1 MKIFDCTT
9 FFEEDLMMELRFN
22 ILNEHVEKF
31 IVVESRFSHSGNK
44 KKLNF
49 DIDNYKKFK
58 DKIIY
63 LVIDEEPHDLIELN
77 NNNSSIQRLNSIKRI
92 EQSYDYIRFGLKDAA
107 EEDIILFS
115 DNDEIPNLDKC
126 NLNEIKNKIYIFEQ
140 KILNYKFNLLYDL
153 IPWYGT
159 RACKFK
165 NIKSFPWL
173 KNLKNKK
180 YPFWRLDVYFNKFK
194 SINIEI
200 VNNGGW
206 HFNNLKTAERLYK
219 KLTNLG
225 HHNEFD
231 ASEITVEKLQNKI
244 DNKLAFYNHKADK
257 TANNKYDFEY
267 KLKKIGDEQLP
278 DYLVKNKA
286 KYINW
291 FD

>member
-49 DIDNYKKFK
+49 DINNYKKFK
-58 DKIIY
+58 NKIIY

-165 NIKSFPWL
+165 NVKSFPWL

-180 YPFWRLDVYFNKFK
+180 YPFWRLDVFFNKFK
-194 SINIEI
+194 SMNVEI
-200 VNNGGW
+200 INNGGW
-206 HFNNLKTAERLYK
+206 HFNNLKTAEGLYK

-231 ASEITVEKLQNKI
+231 ASKITVEELQNKI
-244 DNKLAFYNHKADK
+244 DNKLAFYDHTADK
-257 TANNKYDFEY
+257 TGKNKYDFEY
-267 KLKKIGDEQLP
+267 KLKKISDDQLP
-278 DYLVKNKA
+278 KFLLDNKEN
-286 KYINW
+286 YINW

>member
-49 DIDNYKKFK
+49 DINNYKKFK
-58 DKIIY
+58 NKIIY
-63 LVIDEEPHDLIELN
+63 LVIDEEPNDLIKLN

-92 EQSYDYIRFGLKDAA
+92 EQSYDYIRFGLKDASG
-107 EEDIILFS
+107 EDIILFS

-159 RACKFK
+159 RACKLK

-180 YPFWRLDVYFNKFK
+180 YPFWRLDVFFNKFK
-194 SINIEI
+194 SMNVEI

-206 HFNNLKTAERLYK
+206 HFNNLKTAEGLYK

-231 ASEITVEKLQNKI
+231 TSKITVEELQIKI
-244 DNKLAFYNHKADK
+244 DNKLAFYDHTADK
-257 TANNKYDFEY
+257 TGKNKYDFEY
-267 KLKKIGDEQLP
+267 KLKKISDDQLP
-278 DYLVKNKA
+278 KFLLDNKEN
-286 KYINW
+286 YINW

>member
-49 DIDNYKKFK
+49 DINNYKKFK
-58 DKIIY
+58 NKIIY

-180 YPFWRLDVYFNKFK
+180 YPFWRLDVFFNKFK
-194 SINIEI
+194 SMNVEI
-200 VNNGGW
+200 INNGGW
-206 HFNNLKTAERLYK
+206 HFNNLKTAEGLYK

-231 ASEITVEKLQNKI
+231 ASKITVEELQNKI
-244 DNKLAFYNHKADK
+244 DNKLAFYDHTADK
-257 TANNKYDFEY
+257 TGKNKYDFEY
-267 KLKKIGDEQLP
+267 KLKKISDDQLP
-278 DYLVKNKA
+278 KFLLDNKEN
-286 KYINW
+286 YINW

>member
-49 DIDNYKKFK
+49 DINNYKKFK
-58 DKIIY
+58 NKIIY

-165 NIKSFPWL
+165 NVKSFPWL

-180 YPFWRLDVYFNKFK
+180 YPFWRLDIFFNKFK
-194 SINIEI
+194 SMNVEI

-206 HFNNLKTAERLYK
+206 HFNNLKTAEGLYK

-231 ASEITVEKLQNKI
+231 ASKITVEELQNKI
-244 DNKLAFYNHKADK
+244 DNKLAFYDHTADK
-257 TANNKYDFEY
+257 TGKNKYDFEY
-267 KLKKIGDEQLP
+267 KLKRINDDQLP
-278 DYLVKNKA
+278 KFLLDNKEN
-286 KYINW
+286 YINW